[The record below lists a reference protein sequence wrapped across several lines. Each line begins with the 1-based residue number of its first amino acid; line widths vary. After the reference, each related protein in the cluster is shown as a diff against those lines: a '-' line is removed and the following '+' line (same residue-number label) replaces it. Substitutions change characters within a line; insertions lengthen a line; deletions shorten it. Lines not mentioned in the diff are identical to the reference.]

1 MEALDEYESTTDN
14 LAIDDDE
21 AAMEID
27 DSDEYTEYDDDEGG
41 E

>member
-1 MEALDEYESTTDN
+1 MEALDAYEFATDN
-14 LAIDDDE
+14 LAINDE
-21 AAMEID
+21 DMEID